1 MFATL
6 RSQIFVGLLNR
17 DFFCWLLIL
26 TCTEQAALLPEVE
39 RQTLD
44 ALETTWNSCRNWPKS
59 GDFSYDHGIKL
70 DNP

>member
-6 RSQIFVGLLNR
+6 HSQTFVGLLNR

-44 ALETTWNSCRNWPKS
+44 ALETT
-59 GDFSYDHGIKL
+59 
-70 DNP
+70 